1 MKKLSFLFAAFLL
14 GLFVSITIHACGGDK
29 DEMKAETPG
38 GGTDNPS
45 GGGGESPA
53 NCMWGV
59 QKMAYIDYC
68 DEAGE
73 LLNRTEYSYDSS
85 GREIKWSSITYTKS
99 TETGI
104 RYRSSTQETTYTY
117 TSDGRTNSAV
127 FTGYDES
134 GKVTYLNRNSGKEVL
149 YKK

>member
-38 GGTDNPS
+38 GG
-45 GGGGESPA
+45 ESPA
-53 NCMWGV
+53 NCIWGV
-59 QKMAYIDYC
+59 QKMAYIDSC

-73 LLNRTEYSYDSS
+73 LLNRVEYSYDSS
-85 GREIKWSSITYTKS
+85 GREIKSSSITSTKS

-104 RYRSSTQETTYTY
+104 RYRSLTYETTYTY
-117 TSDGRTNSAV
+117 TSDGRTNSTV
-127 FTGYDES
+127 STGYDES
-134 GKVTYLNRNSGKEVL
+134 GKVTYLSRSSGKEVL